1 MGSLAQNRLS
11 DPHSPNPG
19 DQEEPRAEVDRTVAG
34 VSGARGVSPRP
45 QVEEGALE
53 LKALYVWG
61 MAREW
66 WGREFLVPCR
76 VE

>member
-19 DQEEPRAEVDRTVAG
+19 DQEEPRAGVDRTVAG
-34 VSGARGVSPRP
+34 VSGSGGVSPRP

-53 LKALYVWG
+53 LKAL
-61 MAREW
+61 
-66 WGREFLVPCR
+66 
-76 VE
+76 